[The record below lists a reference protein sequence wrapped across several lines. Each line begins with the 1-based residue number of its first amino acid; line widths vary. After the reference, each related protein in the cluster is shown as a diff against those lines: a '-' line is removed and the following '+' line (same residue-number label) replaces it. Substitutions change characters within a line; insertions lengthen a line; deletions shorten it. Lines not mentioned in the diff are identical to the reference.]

1 MRYKYTGIFDSKTNE
16 MLLESRSY
24 FKYRGYSDNTMNNYC
39 SEINEGEYY
48 VISAG
53 NIFSLICTRISSKLK
68 SDGNASFIIVL

>member
-53 NIFSLICTRISSKLK
+53 NIFSYGIQKILRFFRSK
-68 SDGNASFIIVL
+68 VR

>member
-53 NIFSLICTRISSKLK
+53 NIFSYEIQKILRFFRSK
-68 SDGNASFIIVL
+68 VR

>member
-53 NIFSLICTRISSKLK
+53 NIFFYGIQKILRFFRSK
-68 SDGNASFIIVL
+68 VR